1 MNNNFINI
9 KTNSQI
15 LWITTTPLIDKLDSA
30 TILHCSRRL
39 INRGWNVI
47 IVCPIKSQK
56 LNVNESKLYYIQIPD
71 IYFLRQII
79 FHAKLFQFI
88 LKCFDTTSVVIFES
102 MSLPCFILLK
112 FIRSLHF
119 RRSPLF
125 IMDTRTLFMGSSGK
139 ISLKDKVR
147 LEYHNLMN
155 LLANWLADGRTA
167 ITQRMVDSLHIP
179 AHKVWGIWPS
189 GVDVELFLPAQ
200 QKRQWPKSGEDVKL
214 IYVGCF
220 DDGRNLGIL
229 SRAVMEAQIRG
240 MNFTLSLIG
249 KGEEGVELQ
258 KLAEQSSGVI
268 CVVPPVP
275 HQEIPDLLGQ
285 AHVGVLPFPD
295 EEKFRVSS
303 PIKLFEYMASGLPVL
318 ATRIACHTDV
328 LRERDCVFWSE
339 GSNVEC
345 FLETLYLIWQRR
357 FSLSAM
363 GKKSALA
370 ARGWT
375 WQDSAKKLEKAIE
388 YGLRRIH
395 KVRRI

>member
-1 MNNNFINI
+1 
-9 KTNSQI
+9 
-15 LWITTTPLIDKLDSA
+15 
-30 TILHCSRRL
+30 
-39 INRGWNVI
+39 
-47 IVCPIKSQK
+47 
-56 LNVNESKLYYIQIPD
+56 
-71 IYFLRQII
+71 
-79 FHAKLFQFI
+79 
-88 LKCFDTTSVVIFES
+88 
-102 MSLPCFILLK
+102 
-112 FIRSLHF
+112 
-119 RRSPLF
+119 
-125 IMDTRTLFMGSSGK
+125 
-139 ISLKDKVR
+139 
-147 LEYHNLMN
+147 MN
-155 LLANWLADGRTA
+155 LLANWFADGRTA
-167 ITQRMVDSLHIP
+167 ITQRMVDSLNIP

-229 SRAVMEAQIRG
+229 SRAVMKAQIRG

-258 KLAEQSSGVI
+258 ELAQQSGDVI
-268 CVVPPVP
+268 RVVPPVP
-275 HQEIPDLLGQ
+275 HQKIPDLLGQ

-328 LRERDCVFWSE
+328 LRESDCVFWAE
-339 GSNVEC
+339 GSNVEY
-345 FLETLYLIWQRR
+345 FLETLYLIWQKR

-375 WQDSAKKLEKAIE
+375 WKDSAKELEKALE
-388 YGLRRIH
+388 YGLQRIH
-395 KVRRI
+395 KIRRI